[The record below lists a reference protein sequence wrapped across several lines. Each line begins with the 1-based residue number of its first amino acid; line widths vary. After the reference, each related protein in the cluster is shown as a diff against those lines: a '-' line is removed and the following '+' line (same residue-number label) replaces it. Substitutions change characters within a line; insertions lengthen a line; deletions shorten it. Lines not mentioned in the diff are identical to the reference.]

1 MVKSAGGLSLL
12 AALGVQAAACGLMPP
27 AALAQSAAAYP
38 TKPVRWV
45 VPFPPGGSADIMG
58 RMIGQELVKAFGQ
71 QVVIENR
78 AGASA
83 IVGSEYVA
91 KSAPD
96 GYTLLQA
103 NVSQMTIHP
112 SVYPKLPYDPLRDFA
127 PITVLGIVTSVVV
140 VTPSLPVSSVKD
152 LVALAKKRPG
162 QLNFTSSGVG
172 ASTHLTGELLKQ
184 RAGIDMVHVNYKGS
198 GPALT
203 DVMAGFVQIMFEN
216 LPSALPYIK
225 AGKLK
230 VLAVTG
236 KDRSPILAN
245 VPTLAESGF
254 PGFDMVSWQGLVAPA
269 ATPKAIIDKL
279 NAELARVLKTPEM
292 REKMFGLGTEVVA
305 NTPEQFAQ
313 YIRDETA
320 KWSKIVK
327 AAGIKLEN

>member
-1 MVKSAGGLSLL
+1 MNPVLKVIVAGC
-12 AALGVQAAACGLMPP
+12 LGGAFAAAM
-27 AALAQSAAAYP
+27 AQGYP
-38 TKPVRWV
+38 NKPVRWV

-58 RMIGQELVKAFGQ
+58 RMIGQDLAKTLGQ

-91 KSAPD
+91 KSPAD

-112 SVYPKLPYDPLRDFA
+112 SLYPKLPYDPLKDFA
-127 PITVLGIVTSVVV
+127 PVTVLGVVTSVVV
-140 VTPSLPVSSVKD
+140 TTPALPVKSIQD
-152 LVALAKKRPG
+152 LVALARKRPG
-162 QLNFTSSGVG
+162 LLNFTSSGAG

-184 RAGIDMVHVNYKGS
+184 RAGIAMTHISYKGS

-203 DVMAGFVQIMFEN
+203 DVMAGFVEVMFEN
-216 LPSALPYIK
+216 LPAALPFIN

-236 KDRSPILAN
+236 KDRSPVLKT

-254 PGFDMVSWQGLVAPA
+254 PGFDMVSWQALVAPA
-269 ATPKAIIDKL
+269 NTPKPVIDKL
-279 NAELARVLKTPEM
+279 NAEVVRVLRTPEM
-292 REKMFGLGTEVVA
+292 KEKMIGLGTEVVA

-313 YIRDETA
+313 YLREEMA

-327 AAGIKLEN
+327 DAGIKLEI

>member
-1 MVKSAGGLSLL
+1 MRPCCYLTLLL
-12 AALGVQAAACGLMPP
+12 ACFPVLAT
-27 AALAQSAAAYP
+27 AQSYP
-38 TKPVRWV
+38 AKPVRWV

-58 RMIGQELVKAFGQ
+58 RMIGQELVKSLGQ

-140 VTPSLPVSSVKD
+140 VTPSLPVSSIKD

-236 KDRSPILAN
+236 KERSPILAD

-269 ATPKAIIDKL
+269 GTPKPIIDKL

-292 REKMFGLGTEVVA
+292 RDKMFGLGTEVVA

>member
-1 MVKSAGGLSLL
+1 MNPVLKVIVAGC
-12 AALGVQAAACGLMPP
+12 LGGAFAAAM
-27 AALAQSAAAYP
+27 AQGYP
-38 TKPVRWV
+38 NKPVRWV

-58 RMIGQELVKAFGQ
+58 RMIGQDLAKTLGQ

-91 KSAPD
+91 KSPAD

-112 SVYPKLPYDPLRDFA
+112 SLYPKLPYDPLKDFA
-127 PITVLGIVTSVVV
+127 PVTVLGVVTSVVV
-140 VTPSLPVSSVKD
+140 TTPALPVKSIQD
-152 LVALAKKRPG
+152 LVALARKRPG
-162 QLNFTSSGVG
+162 LLNFTSSGAG

-184 RAGIDMVHVNYKGS
+184 RAGIAMTHISYKGS

-203 DVMAGFVQIMFEN
+203 DVMAGFVEVMFEN
-216 LPSALPYIK
+216 LPSALPFIN

-236 KDRSPILAN
+236 KDRSPVLKT

-254 PGFDMVSWQGLVAPA
+254 PGFDMVSWQALVAPA
-269 ATPKAIIDKL
+269 NTPQPVIDKL
-279 NAELARVLKTPEM
+279 NAEVVRVLRTPEM
-292 REKMFGLGTEVVA
+292 KEKMIGLGTEVVA

-313 YIRDETA
+313 YLREEMA

-327 AAGIKLEN
+327 DAGIKLEI

>member
-1 MVKSAGGLSLL
+1 MVKSTGGLSLL
-12 AALGVQAAACGLMPP
+12 AALGVQAACGLTPL

-140 VTPSLPVSSVKD
+140 ITPSLPANSVKE
-152 LVALAKKRPG
+152 LIALARKRPG

-172 ASTHLTGELLKQ
+172 ASTHLTGELMKQ
-184 RAGIDMVHVNYKGS
+184 RAGIDMVHVSYKGS
-198 GPALT
+198 GPA
-203 DVMAGFVQIMFEN
+203 
-216 LPSALPYIK
+216 
-225 AGKLK
+225 
-230 VLAVTG
+230 
-236 KDRSPILAN
+236 
-245 VPTLAESGF
+245 
-254 PGFDMVSWQGLVAPA
+254 
-269 ATPKAIIDKL
+269 
-279 NAELARVLKTPEM
+279 
-292 REKMFGLGTEVVA
+292 
-305 NTPEQFAQ
+305 
-313 YIRDETA
+313 
-320 KWSKIVK
+320 
-327 AAGIKLEN
+327 

>member
-1 MVKSAGGLSLL
+1 MNVAVRVTVTGMLAVGASL
-12 AALGVQAAACGLMPP
+12 AY
-27 AALAQSAAAYP
+27 AQSAVYP
-38 TKPVRWV
+38 NKPVRWV

-58 RMIGQELVKAFGQ
+58 RMIGQDLARALGQ

-91 KSAPD
+91 KSPAD

-112 SVYPKLPYDPLRDFA
+112 SLYPRLPYDPLKDFA
-127 PITVLGIVTSVVV
+127 PVTVLGIVTSVMVT
-140 VTPSLPVSSVKD
+140 TPSLPVASVRD

-162 QLNFTSSGVG
+162 QLNFTSSGAG
-172 ASTHLTGELLKQ
+172 SSTHLTGELLKQ
-184 RAGIDMVHVNYKGS
+184 RAGIAMTHINYKGS

-203 DVMAGFVQIMFEN
+203 DVMAGFVEIMFEN
-216 LPSALPYIK
+216 LPSALPFIN
-225 AGKLK
+225 ANKLK

-236 KDRSPILAN
+236 KDRSPVLKS

-254 PGFDMVSWQGLVAPA
+254 PGFDMVSWQALVAPA
-269 ATPKAIIDKL
+269 GTPKGVVDRL
-279 NAELARVLKTPEM
+279 NTEVAKVLKTPEM
-292 REKMFGLGTEVVA
+292 KEKMTGLGTDVVA
-305 NTPEQFAQ
+305 NSPEQFAQ
-313 YIRDETA
+313 YLREETA

-327 AAGIKLEN
+327 DAGIKLEI